1 MIEELKSKQVEM
13 TSALDWKQVH
23 IKAAI
28 AKQKSMKDLN
38 EVKVSLEE
46 QGNAAKIQLE
56 AAIADQ
62 KAQAAKELSEMK
74 LEYLTPSL

>member
-1 MIEELKSKQVEM
+1 MDREQ
-13 TSALDWKQVH
+13 
-23 IKAAI
+23 
-28 AKQKSMKDLN
+28 KDLN

-74 LEYLTPSL
+74 LAFAKSQLALCSSRSLVFSVL